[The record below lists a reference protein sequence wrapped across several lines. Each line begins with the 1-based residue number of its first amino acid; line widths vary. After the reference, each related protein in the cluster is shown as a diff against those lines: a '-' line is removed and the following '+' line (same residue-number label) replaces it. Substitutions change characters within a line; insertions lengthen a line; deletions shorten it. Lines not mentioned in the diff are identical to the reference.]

1 MRHTSTR
8 TQAALFALLLGIAA
22 SPAAGQQQANHATV
36 PGALQGLGTAMED
49 EPGLIHPASSLPA
62 PSQSRVYPSRSA
74 HAKPSPAA
82 VHTPAHAPAQAAK
95 SSSAAKREPVAQ
107 PGRIHSTYNRV
118 QPASAEAPRGD
129 EHAYSA
135 EWSVT
140 QASAVEDLP
149 DDETMLA
156 PDELEAL
163 ADDLAENQGLAL
175 ADDKQAK
182 PDAKQ
187 DAAGNKGKDEKPK
200 EEKKDEKKEEDQ
212 GAVVGSS
219 LDLKPVWTHNG
230 FELQSKNK
238 DFKIH
243 VGGRT
248 QVDATFFDADNSVQY
263 GAGGTGT
270 IGDSINM
277 RRARLRVDGTFYE
290 VIDWAAE
297 YDFVNTAS
305 VATAADGVLPF
316 PVPTDLWVTVTHLP
330 VVGNFRMGNIKD
342 PISFE
347 HLMSSRFLDFLE
359 RSPGF
364 DAIYG
369 RFNNGFVPGA
379 MFFNWNEEERM
390 TWALGVFKHNTN
402 PFGFG
407 VGGGEY
413 NLEGRLTAL
422 PYLDADGRYLAHMG
436 ISGRHADLDQQQIR
450 FLSRGSIRN
459 GPPGPLNA
467 VMANTGFI
475 AGDTE
480 DIVNVELASVWGPWQ
495 LLSEY
500 SAAFV
505 TNATFPNVAGTFRG
519 NVFFQQTYV
528 EVLYFLTGEHRAYN
542 RKTGVFDRIV
552 PHENFFLVKDECG
565 RGIFGRGAWQVGARY
580 AFLDLNDSGIT
591 GGQLHDVTF
600 GLNWFLNPNMK
611 VQWNYNWTR
620 RDAAGATSDG
630 DVHGLGMRMAM
641 DF

>member
-1 MRHTSTR
+1 MATLAT
-8 TQAALFALLLGIAA
+8 LC
-22 SPAAGQQQANHATV
+22 AGAETKPSYGQVDV
-36 PGALQGLGTAMED
+36 PEALQGLGISTDD
-49 EPGLIHPASSLPA
+49 EPGLIQPSQPLPQPA
-62 PSQSRVYPSRSA
+62 PSRVFPSRSSRGG
-74 HAKPSPAA
+74 SPAA
-82 VHTPAHAPAQAAK
+82 VNTPARGGGPPAQNKLRTSQARPGQTSVYHHRVAEPAAGVTLPEK
-95 SSSAAKREPVAQ
+95 K
-107 PGRIHSTYNRV
+107 HNRPRSV
-118 QPASAEAPRGD
+118 LTASAIEALPD
-129 EHAYSA
+129 
-135 EWSVT
+135 
-140 QASAVEDLP
+140 QAS
-149 DDETMLA
+149 LA
-156 PDELEAL
+156 PDEVTSL
-163 ADDLAENQGLAL
+163 ADEMLRR
-175 ADDKQAK
+175 DDEPLTLVA
-182 PDAKQ
+182 
-187 DAAGNKGKDEKPK
+187 DEKVASSSVDRPSDGK
-200 EEKKDEKKEEDQ
+200 ENVEKPAGDDQ

-219 LDLKPVWTHNG
+219 LDLKPVWTNNG

-238 DFKIH
+238 DFKVH

-248 QVDATFFDADNSVQY
+248 QVDAAFFDADDSVQY

-270 IGDSINM
+270 IGDSVNM

-316 PVPTDLWVTVTHLP
+316 PVPTDLWVTLTHLP
-330 VVGNFRMGNIKD
+330 VVGNFRIGNFKD

-369 RFNNGFVPGA
+369 RFNNGFLPGA
-379 MFFNWNEEERM
+379 MFFNWTESERM
-390 TWALGVFKHNTN
+390 TWALGVFKNASN

-413 NLEGRLTAL
+413 MLEGRLTAL
-422 PYLDADGRYLAHMG
+422 PLYDADGRYLIHAG
-436 ISGRHADLDQQQIR
+436 VSGRHADLDQQQIR
-450 FLSRGSIRN
+450 FISRGSIRS
-459 GPPGPLNA
+459 GPPGPFNP
-467 VMANTGFI
+467 VYANTGFM
-475 AGDTE
+475 AGDTQ

-495 LLSEY
+495 FLSEY
-500 SAAFV
+500 SASFV
-505 TNATFPNVAGTFRG
+505 TNATFPLANGTFRG

-528 EVLYFLTGEHRAYN
+528 EALYFLTGEHRAYN

-552 PHENFFLVKDECG
+552 PHENFFFVKDECG

-611 VQWNYNWTR
+611 FQWNYNWTR
-620 RDAAGATSDG
+620 RDGAAATSDG
-630 DVHGLGMRMAM
+630 DIHGLGMRMAM

>member
-1 MRHTSTR
+1 M
-8 TQAALFALLLGIAA
+8 
-22 SPAAGQQQANHATV
+22 SPRAPLATGTNSLKITAAGGPAKAPPLSIAPKQPALELPEATSIYQPRTELV
-36 PGALQGLGTAMED
+36 IRSPNPEPFTA
-49 EPGLIHPASSLPA
+49 PA
-62 PSQSRVYPSRSA
+62 PNEQGVLLT
-74 HAKPSPAA
+74 AA
-82 VHTPAHAPAQAAK
+82 V
-95 SSSAAKREPVAQ
+95 
-107 PGRIHSTYNRV
+107 
-118 QPASAEAPRGD
+118 D
-129 EHAYSA
+129 
-135 EWSVT
+135 
-140 QASAVEDLP
+140 DLP
-149 DDETMLA
+149 DEQFPALA
-156 PDELEAL
+156 PLATEEIEAL
-163 ADDLAENQGLAL
+163 ADEMQAQQRESLAFLS
-175 ADDKQAK
+175 DDKAAK
-182 PDAKQ
+182 PGDDKPKDDKA
-187 DAAGNKGKDEKPK
+187 KDEKPK
-200 EEKKDEKKEEDQ
+200 DDKAKEADK
-212 GAVVGSS
+212 GTVVGSS
-219 LDLKPVWTHNG
+219 LDLKPVWTNNG

-238 DFKIH
+238 DFKVH

-270 IGDSINM
+270 IGDSLNM
-277 RRARLRVDGTFYE
+277 RRARLRVDGTMYE

-305 VATAADGVLPF
+305 VPTAGDGVLPF
-316 PVPTDLWVTVTHLP
+316 PVPTDLWVTFTKLP
-330 VVGNFRMGNIKD
+330 VVGNFRIGNVKD

-379 MFFNWNEEERM
+379 MFFNCNEAERM
-390 TWALGVFKHNTN
+390 TWALGVFKHNAN
-402 PFGFG
+402 PYGFG

-422 PYLDADGRYLAHMG
+422 PVFDADGRYLIHTG

-450 FLSRGSIRN
+450 FISRGSIRS
-459 GPPGPLNA
+459 GPPGPINP
-467 VMANTGFI
+467 VYANTGFMV
-475 AGDTE
+475 GDTE

-495 LLSEY
+495 FLSEY

-505 TNATFPNVAGTFRG
+505 TNATFPNVNGTFRG

-552 PHENFFLVKDECG
+552 PHENFFFVKDENG

-580 AFLDLNDSGIT
+580 AFLDLNDSGIS
-591 GGQLHDVTF
+591 GGQLHDMTI

-611 VQWNYNWTR
+611 FQWNYNWTR
-620 RDAAGATSDG
+620 RDAGGRTSDG
-630 DVHGLGMRMAM
+630 DIHGLGMRMAM